1 MRAATAILAAA
12 VLLTC
17 LSCNTLRQAGEVAAR
32 LGNAD
37 PASLAGAGTIQTPE
51 QQAAFE
57 KKAQEIAAKGGNASE
72 ADIEELTK
80 LAMGQAAAPAAAKA
94 GKDIPPDQEISVN
107 LVFAG
112 LDKQSKAKNLDF
124 NFKALWGE
132 YRTESKPLSMPA
144 SAGKSEARLNL
155 DVAKMRV
162 VPKVVSATHG
172 KYEVELT
179 DPAGSLIGRFDIKD
193 SGKQVEMLKS
203 PTKYRTDLVY
213 FHPERRLT
221 GFAVY
226 KAGTREAEMGLIF
239 VGKGWAEVEKT
250 KKLDLSKGYI
260 FPEVDLVVLPKAW
273 MQDNEMKETCNT
285 LKRGNV
291 SGGVCY
297 S

>member
-1 MRAATAILAAA
+1 MRAATAILAAMA
-12 VLLTC
+12 LVA
-17 LSCNTLRQAGEVAAR
+17 LSACNTLRQAGEVAAR

-37 PASLAGAGTIQTPE
+37 LSATGGFTRAEE
-51 QQAAFE
+51 QAFLD
-57 KKAQEIAAKGGNASE
+57 KMQRTGQMSQ
-72 ADIEELTK
+72 ADIDELTK
-80 LAMGQAAAPAAAKA
+80 AMSGTAPASAKA

-112 LDKQSKAKNLDF
+112 VDRQSASKNLDF
-124 NFKALWGE
+124 TVKALWGE
-132 YRTESKPLSMPA
+132 YKDTAKEISMPA
-144 SAGKSEARLNL
+144 SAGKGEASLNL
-155 DVAKMRV
+155 DVARMRV
-162 VPKVVSATHG
+162 VPKVVSATRG

-193 SGKQVEMLKS
+193 SGKQVEIVK
-203 PTKYRTDLVY
+203 PPNKYRTDLVY

-221 GFAVY
+221 GYAVY